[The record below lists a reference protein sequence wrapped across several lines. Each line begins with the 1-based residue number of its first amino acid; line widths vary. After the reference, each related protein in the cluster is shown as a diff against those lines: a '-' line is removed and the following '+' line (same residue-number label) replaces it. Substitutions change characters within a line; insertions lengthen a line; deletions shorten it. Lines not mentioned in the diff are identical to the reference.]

1 MLMSMTA
8 YGRAES
14 KDPDFPVTIEIK
26 GVNNRYKD
34 VAVKSYGKYSSMLD
48 EKIKSYILSQ
58 YNRGKIDIKI
68 HLNIPAKNS
77 LPVPDI
83 ELAKAYFKAVEDISS
98 ELNLTQPPGL
108 SELMM
113 FRDIITTKAE
123 EIDIELIWNNI
134 KPTLDSA
141 MSDFLGMRQKE
152 GENLLQDIMNR
163 INTIES
169 LTNTIKE
176 RIPITLETYQKR
188 LMARIEEISKIEP
201 DPERIA
207 MEVAIMAERSD
218 ITEELVR
225 IVSHLN
231 QFRIITNENGA
242 KGKKLDFLLQELNR
256 ETNTIASKSFD
267 VQISH
272 IVVEIKSEL
281 ERIREQIQNIE

>member
-14 KDPDFPVTIEIK
+14 KDPDFPVIIEIK

-34 VAVKSYGKYSSMLD
+34 VAVRSYGKYSSMLD
-48 EKIKSYILSQ
+48 EKVKSYILSQ

-68 HLNIPAKNS
+68 HLNIPVKSS

-83 ELAKAYFKAVEDISS
+83 ELAKAYLKAVKDISS

-123 EIDIELIWNNI
+123 EIDIESIWNNI

-152 GENLLQDIMNR
+152 GESLLQDIITR
-163 INTIES
+163 INRIES

-176 RIPITLETYQKR
+176 RVPITLETYQKR
-188 LMARIEEISKIEP
+188 VMTRIEEISKIEP
-201 DPERIA
+201 DPQRIA

-231 QFRIITNENGA
+231 QFRTITDENGA
-242 KGKKLDFLLQELNR
+242 TGRKLDFLLQELNR